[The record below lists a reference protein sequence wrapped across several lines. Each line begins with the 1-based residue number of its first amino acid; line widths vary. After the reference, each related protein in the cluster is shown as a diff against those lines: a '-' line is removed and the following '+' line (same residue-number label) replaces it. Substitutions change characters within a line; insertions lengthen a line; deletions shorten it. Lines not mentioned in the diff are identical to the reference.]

1 MAHLFLHAIIHSL
14 EDVLKSAPIL
24 LVVYAVLYWLEHKMR
39 AAPTLLEKAQK
50 VGPIIG
56 AAAGSVPQCGF
67 SAAASALFVEGFLHP
82 ATLVAVFLATS
93 DEAVPLLLSG
103 GMTKETV
110 LLLIVKFI
118 IAVAGG
124 YLLQWTVF
132 RKKKHST
139 TPVNIDISH
148 HHGDCCGASVVSAI
162 VWRTVHTCLFLLQW
176 TVFRKK
182 KHSTTP
188 VNIDISHHHGDCCG
202 ASVVSAIVWRTV
214 HTCLFLLGI
223 MVVINLAVEI
233 VGEDTIASLLL
244 SGSLLQPVLC
254 AVIGL
259 IPSCAISVL
268 LSELYMSGAIG
279 FGGLIAGLSMLL
291 SGSLLQPVLCAVIGL
306 IPSCAISVLLSEL
319 YMSGAIG
326 FGGLIAGLS
335 TGAGFGYMILLRERS
350 SRRRAIPVI
359 AATWVLAAM
368 GGILCQMIWN

>member
-1 MAHLFLHAIIHSL
+1 MAHLLLHAFMHSL

-93 DEAVPLLLSG
+93 DEALPLLLAG
-103 GMTKETV
+103 GMTHESV
-110 LLLIVKFI
+110 LLFVSKLVL
-118 IAVAGG
+118 AAAGG
-124 YLLQWTVF
+124 YLLQWTIF
-132 RKKKHST
+132 RKGMRST
-139 TPVNIDISH
+139 TPVRIDISH
-148 HHGDCCGASVVSAI
+148 HHDDCAGASVIWAI
-162 VWRTVHTCLFLLQW
+162 IRRTLQ
-176 TVFRKK
+176 
-182 KHSTTP
+182 
-188 VNIDISHHHGDCCG
+188 
-202 ASVVSAIVWRTV
+202 
-214 HTCLFLLGI
+214 TCLFLLGI

-244 SGSLLQPVLC
+244 D
-254 AVIGL
+254 
-259 IPSCAISVL
+259 
-268 LSELYMSGAIG
+268 
-279 FGGLIAGLSMLL
+279 
-291 SGSLLQPVLCAVIGL
+291 GSLLQPVLCAVIGL

-335 TGAGFGYMILLRERS
+335 TGAGFGYMILLRDKF
-350 SRRRAIPVI
+350 SRRRALPVI
-359 AATWVLAAM
+359 AATWVLAVV
-368 GGILCQMIWN
+368 GGVVCQLIWN

>member
-162 VWRTVHTCLFLLQW
+162 VWRTVHTCLFLL
-176 TVFRKK
+176 
-182 KHSTTP
+182 
-188 VNIDISHHHGDCCG
+188 
-202 ASVVSAIVWRTV
+202 
-214 HTCLFLLGI
+214 GI

-233 VGEDTIASLLL
+233 VGEDTIASL
-244 SGSLLQPVLC
+244 
-254 AVIGL
+254 
-259 IPSCAISVL
+259 
-268 LSELYMSGAIG
+268 
-279 FGGLIAGLSMLL
+279 LL

>member
-1 MAHLFLHAIIHSL
+1 MAHLFLHAIVHSL

-24 LVVYAVLYWLEHKMR
+24 LVVYAVLYWLEHRMR
-39 AAPTLLEKAQK
+39 AAPALLEKAQK

-110 LLLIVKFI
+110 LLLIVKFM

-148 HHGDCCGASVVSAI
+148 HHS
-162 VWRTVHTCLFLLQW
+162 
-176 TVFRKK
+176 
-182 KHSTTP
+182 
-188 VNIDISHHHGDCCG
+188 DCCG

-244 SGSLLQPVLC
+244 SGSRAPTCIVRCDRADSELCHLCPAQRIIYVRRNRLRWSDRRSFNWRWLWIYDFTARALQQTPCNPRYCSNLGSRRNGRNPVPDDLELN
-254 AVIGL
+254 ANMSVLRGGL
-259 IPSCAISVL
+259 FASKSVL
-268 LSELYMSGAIG
+268 LCRTMQQFKRCMCPL
-279 FGGLIAGLSMLL
+279 
-291 SGSLLQPVLCAVIGL
+291 
-306 IPSCAISVLLSEL
+306 
-319 YMSGAIG
+319 
-326 FGGLIAGLS
+326 
-335 TGAGFGYMILLRERS
+335 
-350 SRRRAIPVI
+350 
-359 AATWVLAAM
+359 
-368 GGILCQMIWN
+368 

>member
-1 MAHLFLHAIIHSL
+1 
-14 EDVLKSAPIL
+14 
-24 LVVYAVLYWLEHKMR
+24 MR

-110 LLLIVKFI
+110 LLLIVKFM

-148 HHGDCCGASVVSAI
+148 HHGDCCGASVA
-162 VWRTVHTCLFLLQW
+162 
-176 TVFRKK
+176 
-182 KHSTTP
+182 
-188 VNIDISHHHGDCCG
+188 
-202 ASVVSAIVWRTV
+202 SAIVWRTV

-233 VGEDTIASLLL
+233 VGEDTISSL
-244 SGSLLQPVLC
+244 
-254 AVIGL
+254 
-259 IPSCAISVL
+259 
-268 LSELYMSGAIG
+268 
-279 FGGLIAGLSMLL
+279 LL

-350 SRRRAIPVI
+350 RRRRAIPVI

>member
-1 MAHLFLHAIIHSL
+1 MAHLFLHAIVHSL

-24 LVVYAVLYWLEHKMR
+24 LVVYAVLYWLEHRMR
-39 AAPTLLEKAQK
+39 AAPALLEKAQK

-110 LLLIVKFI
+110 LLLIVKFM

-148 HHGDCCGASVVSAI
+148 HHS
-162 VWRTVHTCLFLLQW
+162 
-176 TVFRKK
+176 
-182 KHSTTP
+182 
-188 VNIDISHHHGDCCG
+188 DCCG

-233 VGEDTIASLLL
+233 VGEDTISSL
-244 SGSLLQPVLC
+244 
-254 AVIGL
+254 
-259 IPSCAISVL
+259 
-268 LSELYMSGAIG
+268 
-279 FGGLIAGLSMLL
+279 LL

>member
-1 MAHLFLHAIIHSL
+1 MAHLFLHAIVHSL

-24 LVVYAVLYWLEHKMR
+24 LVVYAVLYWLEHRMR
-39 AAPTLLEKAQK
+39 AAPALLEKAQK

-110 LLLIVKFI
+110 LLLIVKFM

-148 HHGDCCGASVVSAI
+148 HHS
-162 VWRTVHTCLFLLQW
+162 
-176 TVFRKK
+176 
-182 KHSTTP
+182 
-188 VNIDISHHHGDCCG
+188 DCCG

-279 FGGLIAGLSMLL
+279 FGGLIAGLS
-291 SGSLLQPVLCAVIGL
+291 
-306 IPSCAISVLLSEL
+306 
-319 YMSGAIG
+319 
-326 FGGLIAGLS
+326 

>member
-1 MAHLFLHAIIHSL
+1 MAHLFLHAIVHSL

-24 LVVYAVLYWLEHKMR
+24 LVVYAVLYWLEHRMR
-39 AAPTLLEKAQK
+39 AAPALLEKAQK

-110 LLLIVKFI
+110 LLLVVKFI

-132 RKKKHST
+132 RKKKHAT

-148 HHGDCCGASVVSAI
+148 QHGDCCGASV
-162 VWRTVHTCLFLLQW
+162 L
-176 TVFRKK
+176 
-182 KHSTTP
+182 
-188 VNIDISHHHGDCCG
+188 
-202 ASVVSAIVWRTV
+202 SAIVWRTV

-223 MVVINLAVEI
+223 MVIINLAVEI
-233 VGEDTIASLLL
+233 VGENAIASL
-244 SGSLLQPVLC
+244 
-254 AVIGL
+254 
-259 IPSCAISVL
+259 
-268 LSELYMSGAIG
+268 
-279 FGGLIAGLSMLL
+279 LL

-359 AATWVLAAM
+359 AATWVLAAV
-368 GGILCQMIWN
+368 GGTLCQLILN